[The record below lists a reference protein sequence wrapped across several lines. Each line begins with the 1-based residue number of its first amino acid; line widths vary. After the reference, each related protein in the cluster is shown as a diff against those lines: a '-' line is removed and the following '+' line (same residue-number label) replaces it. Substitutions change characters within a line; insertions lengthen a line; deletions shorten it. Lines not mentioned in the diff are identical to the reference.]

1 MTTDAKY
8 VFAAYSIV
16 LVVLL
21 AYLVIMALKLAR
33 LERQT
38 RDLESRR
45 RSG

>member
-8 VFAAYSIV
+8 VFAAYSVV

-21 AYLVIMALKLAR
+21 AYLVIMALKLVR

-38 RDLESRR
+38 RDLEAQR
-45 RSG
+45 RSP

>member
-1 MTTDAKY
+1 VTTDAKY

-21 AYLVIMALKLAR
+21 AYLVIMALKLVR

-38 RDLESRR
+38 RELESGRDR
-45 RSG
+45 Q